1 MPFGNEQQQI
11 LNENDVNCGNI
22 SAVAIIFIPC
32 FIPFTGHD
40 ESTNWTASNA
50 WVFIAQLVE
59 HCRANARAMA

>member
-22 SAVAIIFIPC
+22 STVPIIFIAC
-32 FIPFTGHD
+32 FNPFTGHD
-40 ESTNWTASNA
+40 ESTNWPASNA

-59 HCRANARAMA
+59 HCRANARAMS